1 MIFSSVKFRKSMR
14 KLNIIK
20 EKNIRNINSS
30 IEDSIAG
37 IRVVKSFSNESIE
50 RTKFENTI

>member
-1 MIFSSVKFRKSMR
+1 MR
-14 KLNIIK
+14 KAQYNQRK
-20 EKNIRNINSS
+20 EIGNINSS

-50 RTKFENTI
+50 RTKFEKHNLTFFRN